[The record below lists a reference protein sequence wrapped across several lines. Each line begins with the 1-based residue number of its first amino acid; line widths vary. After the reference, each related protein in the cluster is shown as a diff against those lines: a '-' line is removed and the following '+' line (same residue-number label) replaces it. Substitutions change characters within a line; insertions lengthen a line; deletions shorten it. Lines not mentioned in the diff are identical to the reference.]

1 MKRLTIVFALAL
13 FAGGVSLRGELKPT
27 PAAPPSQPASAAVTT
42 THDQASAQAVPRAPS
57 SLSDG
62 DARNPI
68 VEHLRASM
76 ILDYATY
83 LVAAITAIFAIFLGA
98 LGIFEWRRVET
109 LKKEVIE
116 ERRELRD
123 ERKTIQSLIQ
133 AAKSE
138 LLVQE
143 QRFRAEIAE
152 ERKASEARIDRIEVL
167 KPELESLESRLR
179 ANQRFLDAALA
190 HHSNLLVGIVKGFA
204 ELRPEEE
211 KTLKSLIAEA
221 ESALDLARPKKE
233 TVMSALLR
241 LEQIGSHGS
250 VNALTELRD
259 DVTQDPSI
267 RIRAQT
273 VLLKV
278 KQRIMN
284 EPST

>member
-1 MKRLTIVFALAL
+1 LQ
-13 FAGGVSLRGELKPT
+13 
-27 PAAPPSQPASAAVTT
+27 APPSTSEKDPK
-42 THDQASAQAVPRAPS
+42 
-57 SLSDG
+57 
-62 DARNPI
+62 NPI
-68 VEHLRASM
+68 LEHLHASM

-83 LVAAITAIFAIFLGA
+83 LVVAITAIFAIFLGA

-109 LKKEVIE
+109 LKREVIE
-116 ERRELRD
+116 ERRELRE
-123 ERKTIQSLIQ
+123 ERKAIQSLIET
-133 AAKSE
+133 AKSE
-138 LLVQE
+138 LLAQE
-143 QRFRAEIAE
+143 QRFRAEIDL
-152 ERKASEARIDRIEVL
+152 ERRASEGRIDRIEAL
-167 KPELESLESRLR
+167 KPELENLESRLR

-221 ESALDLARPKKE
+221 ESALDLARPKKA

-259 DVTQDPSI
+259 DETQDSVI

-278 KQRIMN
+278 KERIRN
-284 EPST
+284 EQAS